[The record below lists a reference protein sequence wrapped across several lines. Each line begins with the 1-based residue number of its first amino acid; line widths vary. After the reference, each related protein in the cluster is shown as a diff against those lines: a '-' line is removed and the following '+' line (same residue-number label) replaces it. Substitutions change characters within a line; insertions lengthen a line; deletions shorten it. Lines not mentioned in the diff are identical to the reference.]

1 MKQVVIENPILNSP
15 FEEPQRHFRFTE
27 DGITDEVVAARRV
40 SSYFVPIPQPRKKSG
55 KQLSFDTEWTS
66 DRIEENK
73 FINRVRDRVAIWR
86 KGRYQG
92 ITAITRRL
100 LDYWTNPEREHRL
113 FFCQIEALETAIYI
127 TEVATRYG
135 DNWIENDLRSASQ
148 TANPLLYR
156 IAFKMATGSGKT
168 LVMAMLIAWQTL
180 NKLANTQDPRFSDA
194 FLICTPGITIRDRLQ
209 VLLPADP
216 NNYYRQHDLVPAD
229 LMPELGKAKLVV
241 TNFHA
246 FMQRERLSAG
256 KLTKDLLA
264 QGGDSPF
271 TETPDQM
278 VRRVCR
284 SLGNKKNIVVINDE
298 AHHCYRHKPEDGG
311 EKLSGDDRRE
321 AEKRE
326 EAARIWITGLEAV
339 KNKLGIKVVY
349 DLSATPFFLR
359 GSGYDEGT
367 LFPWVASD
375 FSLIDAIE
383 AGIVK
388 VPRVPVSDDS
398 MTGDLPTYR
407 DIWPRIREGLP
418 KKGRRTEAVNDEPSL
433 PVELE
438 GALTSLYANYVR
450 SYALW
455 EQTPDALANGVTP
468 PVFIVVCN
476 NTNVSRM
483 VYNYISGWQKTLPDG
498 SPVLVP
504 GKLPLFSNVSGGR
517 WEVRPNTILVD
528 SEQLESGEA
537 MSDEFKASAAA
548 EIELFKAEYRIRFP
562 GRDVES
568 LTDEDLLREVMN
580 TVGKQGRLGE
590 QIRCVVSVSMLTEGW
605 DASTV
610 THILG
615 VRAFGTQLICEQVV
629 GRGLRRMS
637 HAISRRT
644 LTFNGQEIAF
654 DAFEPEYAEVYG
666 VPFSF
671 IPCSGSNQTPK
682 PPARVTHVRA
692 LESRQASEITFP
704 RVMGYR
710 YDIQSEQLSAAFTA
724 ESRLSLSTQDLPTR
738 TEMAS
743 ILGEGDYHT
752 LDSLKDC
759 REQQIDF
766 KLASLVLEKYFRDD
780 EEASRPWLFPQILR
794 ITRQW
799 RQSCVICKDN
809 AFPQM
814 LLLAE
819 LAHDAA
825 DHIYRSIAATQ
836 SEQRLLRPILRPY
849 DSQGSTRFVDFN
861 TTLPTW
867 ATDPAKC
874 HVSHVV
880 ADTGAWEQ
888 KVAQTLEEM
897 PEVICYVKNQGLGFY
912 IPYTMNGEARDY
924 EPDFIVRMQLA
935 EGQLLN
941 LILEVSGRDRK
952 DKAAKV
958 ATARSL
964 WIPAINNHGGFGRW
978 AFIETTDPW
987 NVKNHIYGFL
997 NSDPLWGTLFQS
1009 GERGK

>member
-1 MKQVVIENPILNSP
+1 
-15 FEEPQRHFRFTE
+15 
-27 DGITDEVVAARRV
+27 
-40 SSYFVPIPQPRKKSG
+40 
-55 KQLSFDTEWTS
+55 
-66 DRIEENK
+66 
-73 FINRVRDRVAIWR
+73 
-86 KGRYQG
+86 
-92 ITAITRRL
+92 
-100 LDYWTNPEREHRL
+100 
-113 FFCQIEALETAIYI
+113 
-127 TEVATRYG
+127 
-135 DNWIENDLRSASQ
+135 
-148 TANPLLYR
+148 
-156 IAFKMATGSGKT
+156 
-168 LVMAMLIAWQTL
+168 
-180 NKLANTQDPRFSDA
+180 
-194 FLICTPGITIRDRLQ
+194 
-209 VLLPADP
+209 
-216 NNYYRQHDLVPAD
+216 
-229 LMPELGKAKLVV
+229 
-241 TNFHA
+241 
-246 FMQRERLSAG
+246 
-256 KLTKDLLA
+256 
-264 QGGDSPF
+264 
-271 TETPDQM
+271 
-278 VRRVCR
+278 
-284 SLGNKKNIVVINDE
+284 
-298 AHHCYRHKPEDGG
+298 
-311 EKLSGDDRRE
+311 
-321 AEKRE
+321 
-326 EAARIWITGLEAV
+326 
-339 KNKLGIKVVY
+339 
-349 DLSATPFFLR
+349 
-359 GSGYDEGT
+359 
-367 LFPWVASD
+367 
-375 FSLIDAIE
+375 
-383 AGIVK
+383 
-388 VPRVPVSDDS
+388 
-398 MTGDLPTYR
+398 
-407 DIWPRIREGLP
+407 
-418 KKGRRTEAVNDEPSL
+418 
-433 PVELE
+433 
-438 GALTSLYANYVR
+438 
-450 SYALW
+450 
-455 EQTPDALANGVTP
+455 
-468 PVFIVVCN
+468 
-476 NTNVSRM
+476 
-483 VYNYISGWQKTLPDG
+483 
-498 SPVLVP
+498 
-504 GKLPLFSNVSGGR
+504 
-517 WEVRPNTILVD
+517 
-528 SEQLESGEA
+528 
-537 MSDEFKASAAA
+537 
-548 EIELFKAEYRIRFP
+548 
-562 GRDVES
+562 
-568 LTDEDLLREVMN
+568 
-580 TVGKQGRLGE
+580 
-590 QIRCVVSVSMLTEGW
+590 
-605 DASTV
+605 
-610 THILG
+610 
-615 VRAFGTQLICEQVV
+615 
-629 GRGLRRMS
+629 
-637 HAISRRT
+637 
-644 LTFNGQEIAF
+644 
-654 DAFEPEYAEVYG
+654 G

-692 LESRQASEITFP
+692 LESRQTSEITFP

-724 ESRLSLSTQDLPTR
+724 ESRLYLSTQDLPTR

-978 AFIETTDPW
+978 AFIEITDPW
-987 NVKNHIYGFL
+987 NVKTLVRQFL
-997 NSDPLWGTLFQS
+997 AGQPVDGIEPLLRAG
-1009 GERGK
+1009 